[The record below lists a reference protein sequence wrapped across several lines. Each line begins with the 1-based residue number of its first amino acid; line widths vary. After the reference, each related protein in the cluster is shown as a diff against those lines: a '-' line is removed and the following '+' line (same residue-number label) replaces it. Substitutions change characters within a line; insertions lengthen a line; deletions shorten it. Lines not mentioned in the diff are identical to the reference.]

1 MGRLRKERG
10 GESGLGV
17 DWRLYHLLIA
27 ICFDY
32 LEERTL

>member
-1 MGRLRKERG
+1 MGGLREERG
-10 GESGLGV
+10 GKSGLGV
-17 DWRLYHLLIA
+17 DRHLYHLLIT